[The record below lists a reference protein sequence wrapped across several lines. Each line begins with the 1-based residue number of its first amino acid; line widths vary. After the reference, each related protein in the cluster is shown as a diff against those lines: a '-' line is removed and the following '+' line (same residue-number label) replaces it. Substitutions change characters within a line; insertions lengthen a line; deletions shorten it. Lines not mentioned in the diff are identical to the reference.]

1 MSWQLLEIHA
11 DNEQAVLLSEIFLA
25 HNALSVS
32 IEDAGTGKKNAAVFA
47 EWGEPV
53 SPLWP
58 TCWLQVLFAKECDLP
73 QLINQVRDALGW
85 PSFPAYTIVTV
96 SDKDWVR
103 SFQKEL
109 RPMAITETLWIVP
122 NGQTPPQP
130 AAVNIYIDPGLAFWS
145 GTHPTTRLC
154 LQWLERNIRGG
165 EVVVDYGCGSG
176 MLAIAAFKLG
186 AKRAVGIDVDP
197 QG

>member
-1 MSWQLLEIHA
+1 
-11 DNEQAVLLSEIFLA
+11 
-25 HNALSVS
+25 
-32 IEDAGTGKKNAAVFA
+32 
-47 EWGEPV
+47 
-53 SPLWP
+53 
-58 TCWLQVLFAKECDLP
+58 
-73 QLINQVRDALGW
+73 
-85 PSFPAYTIVTV
+85 
-96 SDKDWVR
+96 
-103 SFQKEL
+103 
-109 RPMAITETLWIVP
+109 MAITETLWIVP